1 MKSIFTN
8 VQLEHLASKELE
20 QRKLKASPIP
30 EENELQKMLQNTPSM
45 PSNTSIIDDL
55 KIRGTCRTKT
65 YEKGV
70 GYV

>member
-8 VQLEHLASKELE
+8 VQLEHLTSKELE

-65 YEKGV
+65 YQKGV